1 MRIAPISTAGYAK
14 KRWAIMASKT
24 SQPIPLEDVVR
35 AIERRRAETGI
46 TELPR
51 NSGLRRTASKRA
63 LLKAIEEAGGK
74 W

>member
-1 MRIAPISTAGYAK
+1 
-14 KRWAIMASKT
+14 MASKT
-24 SQPIPLEDVVR
+24 SRPIPLEDFVR
-35 AIERRRAETGI
+35 DIERRRAETGI

-63 LLKAIEEAGGK
+63 LLKAIEEAGGR